1 MPPKRCIDCKDSFNG
16 INGLFC
22 KKLHKYI
29 HHAHTV
35 PCGAQQQIN
44 DMNNNELSIIR
55 PENMKEIVMAAPGS
69 YEINRKSRDNCV
81 SFGQN
86 ILTAIQQQGMNDD
99 LDKQAAVFIE
109 KARRTVKVMNE
120 RRSPVTKLFDEVR
133 SAFTTIENEIDPS
146 KSGTIGYQ
154 LQQLRNQYAA
164 KKRAE
169 EEKRR
174 QEALARQRAEEA
186 TRKFR
191 MDVEDDLKQQ
201 FQRLVNDAINGIAKA
216 DNELSLENYEE
227 TLARLKSS
235 KEYTAKGLPSGWLEQ
250 LRTFV
255 RIPVGTGIKAAEIE
269 AEVKQKLAR
278 QFTEQYISEVGDT
291 LDYTIDRLPSKRANL
306 ERIAK
311 ANAEEAAR
319 IKAEMEARQRAE
331 AERMEKERAAREAE
345 AKAKAEMD
353 KQAAE
358 MTSLFN
364 QQATVSDYQ
373 PKTKVTKRIQLLNPE
388 GIMPIISLWWSKEGC
403 TLPMDELA
411 KIFKKQITFCEKL
424 ANKDGV
430 FVNDESVEYVDEVKA
445 K

>member
-1 MPPKRCIDCKDSFNG
+1 MPPKRCTDCKDSFNG

-22 KKLHKYI
+22 ERLHRYI
-29 HHAHTV
+29 HHADTV
-35 PCGAQQQIN
+35 QCEPQQQLP

-69 YEINRKSRDNCV
+69 YEVNRKSRDNCV

-86 ILTAIQQQGMNDD
+86 IFTAIQQQGMNDD

-120 RRSPVTKLFDEVR
+120 RRSPVTKLFDQVR
-133 SAFTTIENEIDPS
+133 TAFTTIENEIDPS

-169 EEKRR
+169 EEQRR
-174 QEALARQRAEEA
+174 REALARQQAEETA
-186 TRKFR
+186 RKFR
-191 MDVEDDLKQQ
+191 MDVEDDFKQQ
-201 FQRLVNDAINGIAKA
+201 FQQLVNASLNKISELDNNLTLDNYDGTLSTLKAMKENVGKGIPSTWMEK
-216 DNELSLENYEE
+216 LHT
-227 TLARLKSS
+227 TL
-235 KEYTAKGLPSGWLEQ
+235 
-250 LRTFV
+250 
-255 RIPVGTGIKAAEIE
+255 RIPMGVKAGEVEKEIKE
-269 AEVKQKLAR
+269 KLAK
-278 QFTEQYISEVGDT
+278 QFNDQYIAEVGDT
-291 LDYTIDRLPSKRANL
+291 LEYTLDRLPSKLANL

-319 IKAEMEARQRAE
+319 IKAEMEARQKAE
-331 AERMEKERAAREAE
+331 AERIEKERAAREAE

-353 KQAAE
+353 KQTAE

-373 PKTKVTKRIQLLNPE
+373 PKTKVTKKIQLLNPE

-403 TLPMDELA
+403 TLSVEELA
-411 KIFKKQITFCEKL
+411 KTFKKQITFCEKL

>member
-1 MPPKRCIDCKDSFNG
+1 
-16 INGLFC
+16 
-22 KKLHKYI
+22 
-29 HHAHTV
+29 
-35 PCGAQQQIN
+35 
-44 DMNNNELSIIR
+44 MNNNELSIIR

-69 YEINRKSRDNCV
+69 YELNRKSRDNCV

-120 RRSPVTKLFDEVR
+120 RRSPVTKLFDQVR
-133 SAFTTIENEIDPS
+133 TAFTVIENEIDPA

-169 EEKRR
+169 EEQRR
-174 QEALARQRAEEA
+174 REALARQQAEETA
-186 TRKFR
+186 RKFR
-191 MDVEDDLKQQ
+191 MDVEDDFKQK
-201 FQRLVNDAINGIAKA
+201 FQDLVNSTLNKITEV
-216 DNELSLENYEE
+216 DNNLTLENYDNSLALLRSIKATTEHVPAWIE
-227 TLARLKSS
+227 TLHTSRL
-235 KEYTAKGLPSGWLEQ
+235 
-250 LRTFV
+250 
-255 RIPVGTGIKAAEIE
+255 IPMGIKVADVEKEI
-269 AEVKQKLAR
+269 KQKLCK
-278 QFTEQYISEVGDT
+278 QFCDQYLSEVGDT
-291 LDYTIDRLPSKRANL
+291 VDYTIDRLPSKKANL

-319 IKAEMEARQRAE
+319 IKAEMEARQKAE

-353 KQAAE
+353 KQTAE

-373 PKTKVTKRIQLLNPE
+373 PKTKVTKKIQLLNPE

>member
-1 MPPKRCIDCKDSFNG
+1 MPPKRCTDCKDSFNG

-22 KKLHKYI
+22 ERLHRYI
-29 HHAHTV
+29 HHADTV
-35 PCGAQQQIN
+35 QCEPQQQLP

-69 YEINRKSRDNCV
+69 YEVNRKSRDNCV

-120 RRSPVTKLFDEVR
+120 RRSPVTKLFDQVR
-133 SAFTTIENEIDPS
+133 TAFNTIENEIDPS

-169 EEKRR
+169 EEQRR
-174 QEALARQRAEEA
+174 REALARQQAEETA
-186 TRKFR
+186 RKFR
-191 MDVEDDLKQQ
+191 MDVEDYFKQQ
-201 FQRLVNDAINGIAKA
+201 FQQLVNASLNKISELDNNLTLDNYDGTLSTLKAMKENVGKGIPSTWMEK
-216 DNELSLENYEE
+216 LHT
-227 TLARLKSS
+227 TL
-235 KEYTAKGLPSGWLEQ
+235 
-250 LRTFV
+250 
-255 RIPVGTGIKAAEIE
+255 RIPMGVKAAEVEKEIKE
-269 AEVKQKLAR
+269 KLAK
-278 QFTEQYISEVGDT
+278 QFNDQYIAEVGDT
-291 LDYTIDRLPSKRANL
+291 LEYTLDRLPSKLANL

-319 IKAEMEARQRAE
+319 IKAEMEARQKAE
-331 AERMEKERAAREAE
+331 AERIEKERAAREAE

-353 KQAAE
+353 KQTAE

-373 PKTKVTKRIQLLNPE
+373 PKTKVTKKIQLLNPE

-403 TLPMDELA
+403 TLSVEELA
-411 KIFKKQITFCEKL
+411 KTFKKQITFCEKL